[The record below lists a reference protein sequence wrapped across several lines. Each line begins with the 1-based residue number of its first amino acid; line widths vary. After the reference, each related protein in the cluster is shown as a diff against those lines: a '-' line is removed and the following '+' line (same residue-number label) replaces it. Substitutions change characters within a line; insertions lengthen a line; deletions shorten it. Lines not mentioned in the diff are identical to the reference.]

1 MADLS
6 RLRNIGISAHIDSG
20 KTTLTE
26 RMLYYCGRIH
36 KIRDVKGGD
45 GGATMDHMELERE
58 RGITITSAATRVNW
72 KNDALKIPE
81 HVVNII
87 DTPGHVDFTVEVER
101 SLRVLDGAILV
112 LCSVGGVQSQSL
124 TVDRQMKRYG
134 VPRIAFI
141 NKMDRTGANPDKV
154 MKAMRDKLRTNA
166 VPLQIPIGAEANFA
180 GVVDLVRM
188 EAVYCSGDE
197 GEIVER
203 KPIPAEL
210 KDKADVARAEMLEAL
225 SQFDDDLMEALLEER
240 DVDEKHV
247 RKVIRHATLAQQITP
262 VLMGSAFKNKT
273 VQEALDAVTM
283 YLPCPT
289 DVEVYANDNSKEA
302 LAAQEASE
310 DGKPARVR
318 LTNDDKD
325 PMVAMAFKTVVET
338 FGQLT
343 YMRVYQGQIKKGES
357 YINARTGNAVRFGRL
372 VRMHANDR
380 QEIDVAD
387 AGDIIAVVGVDCASG
402 DTFLG
407 DGVEYSLENIFVA
420 DPVIRLSIEP
430 AKRDDADKLGKAL
443 ERFRRE
449 DPTFRVMTDEE
460 TNQTLIAG
468 MGQLHL
474 DVYVERIKREYKC
487 ECLIGEPRVSYRERP
502 TKPVDFNHKR
512 AKQSGGSGQYGHVV
526 GRMEPLPDDAEDVFE
541 FVNEV
546 TGGRIPREYIPA
558 CENGFR
564 DQIAKGPLGEYE
576 IVGVKIILK
585 DGTFHDVD
593 SSDMA
598 FRLCAQ
604 EAMREAI
611 LPKCGMALLEP
622 IMLLEIETPDEFQGG
637 VTGHLSSKRGIVTSS
652 EVTDG
657 NCIILAEVP
666 LAEMFDYANEIRSMT
681 QGKGTFSMEF
691 MCYRQTPKNIQE
703 DVLAKRRKEKAEMK

>member
-6 RLRNIGISAHIDSG
+6 RVRNIGISAHIDSG

-154 MKAMRDKLRTNA
+154 MQAMRDKLKTNA
-166 VPLQIPIGAEANFA
+166 VPLQIPIGAESNFQ
-180 GVVDLVRM
+180 GVVDLIRM

-203 KPIPAEL
+203 KEIPAEL
-210 KDKADVARAEMLEAL
+210 KDKAAAARVEMLEAL
-225 SQFDDDLMEALLEER
+225 SQFDDALMETLLEEGEVSIEDIR
-240 DVDEKHV
+240 
-247 RKVIRHATLAQQITP
+247 RVIRSATLAQQITP

-289 DVEVYANDNSKEA
+289 DVEVFANDNSKGAVPDAE
-302 LAAQEASE
+302 
-310 DGKPARVR
+310 GKAPRVK
-318 LTNDDKD
+318 LSNNSKD

-343 YMRVYQGQIKKGES
+343 YMRIYQGQIKKGDS
-357 YINARTGNAVRFGRL
+357 YVNARTGNSVRFGRL
-372 VRMHANDR
+372 VRMHSNER
-380 QEIDVAD
+380 EEIEVGD

-407 DGVEYSLENIFVA
+407 GGVEYSLENIFVA

-449 DPTFRVMTDEE
+449 DPTFRVLSDEE

-487 ECLIGEPRVSYRERP
+487 ECIVGEPRVSYRERP
-502 TKPVDFNHKR
+502 TKIVEFNHKR

-526 GRMEPLPDDAEDVFE
+526 GIMEPLPEDAENNFE

-546 TGGRIPREYIPA
+546 TGGRIPKEYIPA
-558 CENGFR
+558 CEKGFG
-564 DQIAKGPLGEYE
+564 DMMGKGPLGEYE
-576 IVGVKIILK
+576 IVGLK
-585 DGTFHDVD
+585 VRLQDGSYHDVD

-598 FRLCAQ
+598 FKLCAQ
-604 EAMREAI
+604 EAMRESI

-622 IMLLEIETPDEFQGG
+622 IMKLEIETPEEFQGG
-637 VTGHLSSKRGIVTSS
+637 VTGHISSKRGMVTSS
-652 EVTDG
+652 EVSDG
-657 NCIILAEVP
+657 SCIILAEVP

-691 MCYRQTPKNIQE
+691 MCYRQAPRNIQE
-703 DVLAKRRKEKAEMK
+703 EVLEKRRKEKAALKK